1 MPRLIG
7 KPRAL
12 QMFLQAEMV
21 EAGEALRVGLVD
33 QIVEDPIV
41 GALDFSRVI
50 NETRR
55 SRAGRE

>member
-1 MPRLIG
+1 
-7 KPRAL
+7 
-12 QMFLQAEMV
+12 MFLQAEMV
-21 EAGEALRVGLVD
+21 EAGEALRIGLVD